1 MDLDSLR
8 KIPPNG
14 ILMPRPMQN
23 LYSKFSQSIKSKSS
37 EIFLFIFFK
46 LQALFLRLAGGNL
59 LKL

>member
-37 EIFLFIFFK
+37 EIFLFFFK

>member
-37 EIFLFIFFK
+37 EIFIFF
-46 LQALFLRLAGGNL
+46 F
-59 LKL
+59 